1 MRKLLANVTGVLLA
15 LVTLAAHAQEVSVV
29 ALFAGKAMLSID
41 KGKPRT
47 LRTGETWNGVTLIS
61 ADSDAA
67 VISIKGKK
75 QRLRIGEG
83 AYSTATVQ
91 SGRATTTLIADS
103 SGHFATLGSI
113 NGASVRFL
121 VDTGATLV
129 SMGVEDARRAGVNYL
144 AGRLAYSQTANG
156 VTPIYRVTLDSV
168 KVGDITLNNVEGA
181 VHGSGL
187 PVVLLGM
194 SFLGQLEMRNQGDSL
209 VLTKRY

>member
-47 LRTGETWNGVTLIS
+47 LRAGETWNGVTLIS

-67 VISIKGKK
+67 IISIKGRK